1 MGFTKSRDLLAA
13 AAWSLASEVSLQS
26 PFTAAYEDFKSNPG
40 LERGRE
46 GSRDGVKGS
55 VPSLWDRS
63 PVPMEPL
70 FSGTWQLGS
79 GTRVS
84 QSLAGPVSCIC

>member
-46 GSRDGVKGS
+46 GSRDGVEGVKGS
-55 VPSLWDRS
+55 VPSLWDCP

-79 GTRVS
+79 GTRA
-84 QSLAGPVSCIC
+84 LTF

>member
-13 AAWSLASEVSLQS
+13 AAWSLGSEVSAEPIHSSLRRLR
-26 PFTAAYEDFKSNPG
+26 K
-40 LERGRE
+40 RE
-46 GSRDGVKGS
+46 GEVKGGVKGVKGS
-55 VPSLWDRS
+55 VPSLWDRP

-79 GTRVS
+79 GTRA
-84 QSLAGPVSCIC
+84 LAF